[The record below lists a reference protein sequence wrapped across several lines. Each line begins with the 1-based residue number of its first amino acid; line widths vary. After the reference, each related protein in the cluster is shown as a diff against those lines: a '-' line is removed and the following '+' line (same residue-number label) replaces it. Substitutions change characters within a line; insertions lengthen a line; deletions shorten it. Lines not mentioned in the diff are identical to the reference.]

1 MKAFQ
6 RRSTMVATDNLKA
19 HGQAFIR
26 GADGRILAMVETDD
40 RYYAFTN
47 WQIQSTANV
56 VLKRRLAVI
65 HNMGLAEYMIAAIH
79 DEVVAEIPEDFEEEY
94 KVLITEAM
102 SDDSMFSLPIICAT
116 GDGAVR
122 WGDAK

>member
-1 MKAFQ
+1 
-6 RRSTMVATDNLKA
+6 VATDNLHA

-26 GADGRILAMVETDD
+26 GIDGRILAMAETDD

-56 VLKRRLAVI
+56 VLKQRLAAI
-65 HNMGLAEYMIAAIH
+65 DNMGLAEFMIAAIH

-94 KVLITEAM
+94 RILIEEAM
-102 SDDSMFSLPIICAT
+102 SDDSTFSLPIVCAT